1 MLKTAARVMTI
12 HLLTASG
19 GRVMPTG
26 RLAVL

>member
-1 MLKTAARVMTI
+1 MLKTVARVMTS